1 MSYWYLTTNF
11 PITETETE
19 FQGYIVEDK
28 ILKNTIFNTPII
40 SQVLRFLSNSIM
52 RLAGWRVE
60 GMLPDFP
67 KYIIIGAPHTSNW
80 DFLLFLGVIF
90 KLRVEVRYMGKAE
103 LFRSP
108 FGWFFYWCG
117 GIPVDRKKSTG
128 LVEQMVE
135 ASQKTEK
142 FVLTIAPE
150 GTRHYVSEWKMGFYH
165 IAKAAGIPLVM
176 AVVDGKHKT
185 LRVGQIFHLTDN
197 MEADLKTIKGF
208 FEGVTGV
215 NPRKKYITLR
225 D

>member
-1 MSYWYLTTNF
+1 MKL
-11 PITETETE
+11 
-19 FQGYIVEDK
+19 
-28 ILKNTIFNTPII
+28 TIFNTPII
-40 SQVLRFLSNSIM
+40 SPILRFLSNSIM

-60 GMLPDFP
+60 GTLPDLP

-90 KLRVEVRYMGKAE
+90 RLKADVRYMGKAE
-103 LFRSP
+103 LFRNP

-135 ASQKTEK
+135 ACNKSER

-165 IAKAAGIPLVM
+165 IAKTAGIPLAM
-176 AVVDGKHKT
+176 AIVDGKRKSMV
-185 LRVGQIFHLTDN
+185 VGQVYHLTND
-197 MEADLKTIKGF
+197 MEADLKAIKGF
-208 FEGVTGV
+208 FEGKVGV
-215 NPRKKYITLR
+215 NPRKKYITLKE
-225 D
+225 